1 MAKYDWKVEPRD
13 EDWSDDTYAYFL
25 IHINLKKMAE
35 YLTKEFKKDWWFK
48 DDFGQDNC
56 YIVAENNN
64 FPVRLFFTFEEGGWA
79 DITRHYTDG
88 ATFKDD
94 RLGSWHFG
102 KYDVDYSYAV
112 IRDNIENYFYKF
124 EESMKKEK
132 KSIKES
138 EYEDYVNLDN
148 LHFGYNDEYGF
159 MEFGFYKNIQI
170 KYGNGYTIIFGQ
182 LPSKEWAFAITDVSK
197 GEGNL
202 IDSQVNF
209 VKKDTLVDLN
219 NALKN
224 LGIDKTWNKLS
235 ESKKSARESLKEY
248 RTVGFEQLVRD
259 TIVEVLEDPRSDL
272 FDLGMADGIITY
284 NNKGCARIT
293 SNGDVD
299 MDFITLPTY
308 FWSSGKRPSNK
319 KTAKLIEDIMESN
332 MEYAK
337 EGLWRK
343 YKDELIALGITSKD
357 DEKLNYSDLTDMG
370 ADDLAEELSEYE
382 MDLEG
387 TDLYTD
393 VYCQLEETDEGIEL
407 TVSMTVQDEYGY
419 VLVKDYK
426 SNTVLLQEDAD
437 DLEEFITDAI
447 KEVTEQF

>member
-25 IHINLKKMAE
+25 IHINLKRMAE

-48 DDFGQDNC
+48 ADYGQDNC

-64 FPVRLFFTFEEGGWA
+64 FPVRLFFTFEESGWA

-88 ATFKDD
+88 ATLKDD
-94 RLGSWHFG
+94 HLGSWHFG

-124 EESMKKEK
+124 EEYMKKEK

-138 EYEDYVNLDN
+138 SNV
-148 LHFGYNDEYGF
+148 
-159 MEFGFYKNIQI
+159 
-170 KYGNGYTIIFGQ
+170 TR
-182 LPSKEWAFAITDVSK
+182 VR
-197 GEGNL
+197 
-202 IDSQVNF
+202 VNF
-209 VKKDTLVDLN
+209 DGDENLMDLFAPYEIYDSTKYDYDYKEIAKAFKKVFGKNGIEQIYISDKDTLIIVSKFGTVELLPMDKGFEAISDFELY
-219 NALKN
+219 LK
-224 LGIDKTWNKLS
+224 GKLT
-235 ESKKSARESLKEY
+235 ESKKSIKEY

-259 TIVEVLEDPRSDL
+259 TIVEVLENPHSDL
-272 FDLGMADGIITY
+272 FDLGYSDGIITY
-284 NNKGCARIT
+284 DNKGRAEIL
-293 SNGDVD
+293 SNGDVN

-308 FWSSGKRPSNK
+308 FYSSGYTPSNK
-319 KTAKLIEDIMESN
+319 KLAKLIDDIMDSN
-332 MEYAK
+332 FKYAR
-337 EGLWRK
+337 ERLWDEN
-343 YKDELIALGITSKD
+343 KDELIELGITDED
-357 DEKLNYSDLTDMG
+357 DEKLNYHDLYDMG
-370 ADDLAEELSEYE
+370 ASDLAEELSEYE
-382 MDLEG
+382 MDMEG
-387 TDLYTD
+387 TELFTD
-393 VYCQLEETDEGIEL
+393 VYCELEETDEGIEL

-419 VLVKDYK
+419 ALVKDYK